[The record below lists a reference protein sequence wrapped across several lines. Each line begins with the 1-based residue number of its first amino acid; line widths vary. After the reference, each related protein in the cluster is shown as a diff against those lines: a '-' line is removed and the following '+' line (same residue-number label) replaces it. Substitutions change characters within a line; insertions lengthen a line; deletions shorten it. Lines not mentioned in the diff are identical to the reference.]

1 MVAKLVR
8 KIDGQKWCGKLH
20 AKQEAFFRAAA
31 TRVSTASVSLQ
42 LLFNIKITTMV
53 IPLLVRDLFDQ
64 AIKLLPVPHLLS
76 DDKFCHRDSFNST
89 ITAFKRGHQKRGKLL
104 PDLCH
109 RK

>member
-1 MVAKLVR
+1 M
-8 KIDGQKWCGKLH
+8 GKSGAENCMQNRRLFLEPLT
-20 AKQEAFFRAAA
+20 ARSSAWAA

-64 AIKLLPVPHLLS
+64 AINLLPVPHLLS

-109 RK
+109 RKL